1 MNYAEAVS
9 GRFFH
14 RATGHRFRRSSLL
27 NYGMTSTEQRVGVF
41 TTDEHLVI
49 RSWDEWLASV
59 TGVAAERARGQRLPE
74 LFPEIEGRGFT
85 KRFERVLS
93 EGVVEVLATAFHHY
107 LIACAPLA
115 PSKRF
120 DRMQQRVTI
129 APLREAGAVVGT
141 LVTIEDVT
149 ARIDHERDLA
159 EQMASPDEAVRLR
172 AAEALAEEEE
182 RTSARNLMGALG
194 DDSWR
199 VRRIAVNGLA
209 KQAGGGEVT
218 DLLRALREEHHN
230 PGVLNSA
237 LQVLALSGVDAII
250 PLTEFL
256 NDADADLRIYATL
269 ALGEQHDP
277 RAIPALIRALDDQNA
292 NVRFHAI
299 DALSQLRATDA
310 VDALVAIAE
319 SRDFFLAFPALD
331 ALAAIGDKRI
341 APRLVPLLEDELL
354 RSPAADALGQ
364 LGDGEVVAPLAA
376 LLNTEGAPT
385 CVIAQSL
392 AALCNRYQQAYQE
405 GAYIADLARNA
416 INATG
421 VQNLISA
428 IDSAN
433 GEGLRD
439 LVVVLGWLEGERI
452 ERALVPLLGEA
463 TARKEVVEALV
474 RYGERV
480 TGLLIE
486 QLDAEDAETRKAAI
500 IALGRIGDARAVP
513 ALVATMAAYTDLI
526 IPAAGALGKIGDR
539 RAFEALLDLIS
550 HEDAAVR
557 QAAISAINSLGHPD
571 MAARAVLLLNDGNPY
586 VRESA
591 VRIAGYFGYEQ
602 CADLLLA
609 RCRDEEENVRRAA
622 IEHIPY
628 IEDERVLG
636 VLAAALENE
645 TPRVRAA
652 AASAFAQIESALAL
666 PYLLKG
672 LNDSDAWVRY
682 FAARAIGQHGYSESL
697 DALIKLAQT
706 DGARQVR
713 IAAVDALGEI
723 GGPRAVAVLVSLFEA
738 TEPDLMGAALQAL
751 GHIGHTDALPPLLE
765 ALRSTD
771 QARRLKA
778 LQALGERGGEGV
790 ADTLQWVAAADTD
803 AMVAQ
808 AAIEA
813 LTRLATPEAINALI
827 TLTADGARRA
837 DSITALVHLGERN
850 LEAIGRGIN
859 HPQASVR
866 RAVVEALGRMK
877 SPLASELLMQA
888 LDDSEAS
895 IRLAAVSALGYLGS
909 RTAEKRLV
917 MLAHTDKDAA
927 VRRAAQRTL
936 RR

>member
-1 MNYAEAVS
+1 
-9 GRFFH
+9 
-14 RATGHRFRRSSLL
+14 
-27 NYGMTSTEQRVGVF
+27 MTSTEQKVGVF

-59 TGVAAERARGQRLPE
+59 TGVAAERARGQHLAG
-74 LFPEIEGRGFT
+74 LFPEIEARGIA
-85 KRFERVLS
+85 KRFERVLA

-107 LIACAPLA
+107 LIACAPLT

-129 APLREAGAVVGT
+129 APLREDRAIVGT

-159 EQMASPDEAVRLR
+159 EQLASSDEAVRLR
-172 AAEALAEEEE
+172 AAQALAEEDE
-182 RTSARNLMGALG
+182 RASANHLIGVLS
-194 DDSWR
+194 DESWR
-199 VRRIAVNGLA
+199 VRRVAVDGLA
-209 KQAGGGEVT
+209 KQAGASEVT

-237 LQVLALSGVDAII
+237 LQVLALSGVDAIA

-256 NDADADLRIYATL
+256 NDAEADLRIYATL

-277 RAIPALIRALDDQNA
+277 RAIPALIRALNDQNA

-299 DALSQLRATDA
+299 DSLSRLRATDA
-310 VDALVAIAE
+310 VDALTAIAE

-341 APRLVPLLEDELL
+341 AARLVPLLEDELL
-354 RSPAADALGQ
+354 RTPAADALGQ

-376 LLNTEGAPT
+376 LLNTTGAPT
-385 CVIAQSL
+385 RVIAQSL
-392 AALCNRYQQAYQE
+392 AALCNRYQEAYQE

-416 INATG
+416 IKATG
-421 VQNLISA
+421 AQNLISA
-428 IDSAN
+428 IEAAN
-433 GEGLRD
+433 GDELRD

-480 TGLLIE
+480 TDLLIE
-486 QLDAEDAETRKAAI
+486 QLSAEDAETRKAAI
-500 IALGRIGDARAVP
+500 VALGRIGDARAVP
-513 ALVATMAAYTDLI
+513 ALVKAMTDNHDLI

-550 HEDAAVR
+550 HTDAAVR
-557 QAAISAINSLGHPD
+557 QAAISAINSLGHPE
-571 MAARAVLLLNDGNPY
+571 MAARAIHLLNDENPY

-609 RCRDEEENVRRAA
+609 RCRDPEENVRRAA

-636 VLAAALENE
+636 VLAEALENE

-652 AASAFAQIESALAL
+652 AAAAFAQVDSALAL

-672 LNDSDAWVRY
+672 LDDSDAWVRY
-682 FAARAIGQHGYSESL
+682 FAARTIGQHGYSESL
-697 DALIKLAQT
+697 DALIGLAEA
-706 DGARQVR
+706 DRARQVR
-713 IAAVDALGEI
+713 IAAVDALGQI
-723 GGPRAVAVLVSLFEA
+723 GGPRAVAVLASLVEA
-738 TEPDLMGAALQAL
+738 VEPDLLSAALKAL
-751 GHIGHTDALPPLLE
+751 GRIGHPDALPPLLE
-765 ALRSTD
+765 TLRSTD
-771 QARRLKA
+771 QTRRIKA

-790 ADTLQWVAAADTD
+790 ADTLQWTAAADAD
-803 AMVAQ
+803 ALVAQ

-813 LTRLATPEAINALI
+813 LARLATPEAINALI
-827 TLTADGARRA
+827 TLTADAARRA
-837 DSITALVHLGERN
+837 DSINALVHLGERN
-850 LEAIGRGIN
+850 LEAIGRGLN

-877 SPLASELLMQA
+877 FALASELLIHA
-888 LDDSEAS
+888 LDDGEAS
-895 IRLAAVSALGYLGS
+895 VRLAAVNALAYLGS
-909 RTAEKRLV
+909 RNAEKRLV
-917 MLAHTDKDAA
+917 MLAHTDTDAA
-927 VRRAAQRTL
+927 VRRAAQRAL